1 MNNRVIN
8 EWYQVLFKNS
18 TKLQIQIIHDWSN
31 RIENRIF
38 HHYIENQVR
47 KVMLVTW
54 MLSYEKNAMNQSSYI
69 WKRLITTW
77 HLLDLF
83 YW

>member
-18 TKLQIQIIHDWSN
+18 TKLKIQIIHDWSN
-31 RIENRIF
+31 RIENR
-38 HHYIENQVR
+38 YIENQVR
-47 KVMLVTW
+47 KMMLATW
-54 MLSYEKNAMNQSSYI
+54 MLTYEKNAMNQSSSI
-69 WKRLITTW
+69 WKRFITTW